1 PASNT
6 TDAATAYYAA
16 VAANN
21 LPSSNTQPICVTNF
35 TSASTQV
42 VSGTNYKINLVGCPV
57 ADIKSAAAGCTC
69 SAAATPFTVTV
80 YQRLTGTP
88 LVTLVAPGANVADSP
103 GLMVGAF
110 SKPHDVTAEDKAV
123 FAQATGA
130 EANFANSTLARV
142 CALDFV
148 NVATQVV
155 SGTNYLFTVKGC
167 ALATATANADCK
179 TACASK
185 DTTTYGVKI
194 YQTLTQTTS
203 VTDVLP
209 ATKTGQ
215 FIVTGSAD
223 SSSSSNSST
232 TTATTAA
239 PTTAKPSSAS
249 LVSVAWLTCF
259 ATAVAAFI

>member
-1 PASNT
+1 
-6 TDAATAYYAA
+6 
-16 VAANN
+16 
-21 LPSSNTQPICVTNF
+21 
-35 TSASTQV
+35 
-42 VSGTNYKINLVGCPV
+42 
-57 ADIKSAAAGCTC
+57 
-69 SAAATPFTVTV
+69 
-80 YQRLTGTP
+80 
-88 LVTLVAPGANVADSP
+88 
-103 GLMVGAF
+103 
-110 SKPHDVTAEDKAV
+110 
-123 FAQATGA
+123 
-130 EANFANSTLARV
+130 
-142 CALDFV
+142 
-148 NVATQVV
+148 VV

-185 DTTTYGVKI
+185 DTTTYEVKI

-203 VTDVLP
+203 VMDVLP

-249 LVSVAWLTCF
+249 LVSLAF
-259 ATAVAAFI
+259 TACAAIAAVSLF